1 MTAEG
6 GMPTAPQP
14 ALQLAEPP
22 GRDRLGTVR
31 VANEVVA
38 WIAALAALEVPGV
51 NAMYQTGGQQID
63 RILRRPVAH
72 RGVKV
77 VMQPD
82 DTLQIDVHVVME
94 AGADLP
100 EMGAEV
106 QRRVT
111 RAIEKMLGLDLT
123 EVNVYVNEVVFS

>member
-6 GMPTAPQP
+6 GLPTAPQP
-14 ALQLAEPP
+14 PLQLAEPP

-38 WIAALAALEVPGV
+38 WIAALAALEVTGV
-51 NAMYQTGGQQID
+51 HAMYQTGGQQID

-72 RGVKV
+72 RGVNV

-100 EMGAEV
+100 EMGAGV
-106 QRRVT
+106 QRRVA

>member
-1 MTAEG
+1 MS
-6 GMPTAPQP
+6 TAPGPSAQP
-14 ALQLAEPP
+14 PLQLAEPP

-38 WIAALAALEVPGV
+38 WIAALAALEVTGV
-51 NAMYQTGGQQID
+51 HAMYQAGGQQID

-106 QRRVT
+106 QRRVA

>member
-1 MTAEG
+1 MSTDDHG
-6 GMPTAPQP
+6 GSQP
-14 ALQLAEPP
+14 PLQLAEQP
-22 GRDRLGTVR
+22 GRERLGTTR

-38 WIAALAALEVPGV
+38 WIAALAVLEGPGV
-51 NAMYQTGGQQID
+51 HAMYQAGGPQID
-63 RILRRPVAH
+63 RILRRPNAH

-82 DTLQIDVHVVME
+82 DTLQIDVHLVME
-94 AGADLP
+94 AGANLP
-100 EMGAEV
+100 EMGAEA

-111 RAIEKMLGLDLT
+111 RAIEKMLGLELT

>member
-1 MTAEG
+1 MSSDDTG
-6 GMPTAPQP
+6 SSLPP
-14 ALQLAEPP
+14 LQLAEPT
-22 GRDRLGTVR
+22 GRERLGTTR

-51 NAMYQTGGQQID
+51 HAMYQAGGQTVD
-63 RILRRPVAH
+63 RILRRPAAH

-82 DTLQIDVHVVME
+82 DTLQIDMHVVME

-106 QRRVT
+106 
-111 RAIEKMLGLDLT
+111 
-123 EVNVYVNEVVFS
+123 

>member
-1 MTAEG
+1 MAPEG
-6 GMPTAPQP
+6 GAPTAPQP
-14 ALQLAEPP
+14 PLQLAEPP

-38 WIAALAALEVPGV
+38 WIAALAALEVTGV
-51 NAMYQTGGQQID
+51 HAMYQTGAQQID

-106 QRRVT
+106 QRRVA

>member
-1 MTAEG
+1 MTDG
-6 GMPTAPQP
+6 DPAPP
-14 ALQLAEPP
+14 PLQLAEPP

-51 NAMYQTGGQQID
+51 HAMYQAGGQHVD
-63 RILRRPVAH
+63 RILRRPAAH
-72 RGVKV
+72 RGVRV

-82 DTLQIDVHVVME
+82 DTLQLDLHVVME

-100 EMGAEV
+100 QMGADV
-106 QRRVT
+106 QRRVS
-111 RAIEKMLGLDLT
+111 RAIEKMLGLELA
-123 EVNVYVNEVVFS
+123 EVNVYVNEVVFG

>member
-1 MTAEG
+1 MSTDSTAS
-6 GMPTAPQP
+6 PPP
-14 ALQLAEPP
+14 LQLAEPP

-51 NAMYQTGGQQID
+51 HAMYHAGGQQID

-77 VMQPD
+77 VVQPD
-82 DTLQIDVHVVME
+82 DTLQIDMHVVMDS
-94 AGADLP
+94 GADLP
-100 EMGAEV
+100 QMGAEV
-106 QRRVT
+106 QRRVA
-111 RAIEKMLGLDLT
+111 RAIEKMLGLELT
-123 EVNVYVNEVVFS
+123 EVNVYVNEVVFA

>member
-1 MTAEG
+1 MSGEG
-6 GMPTAPQP
+6 LPTTSQP
-14 ALQLAEPP
+14 PLQLAEPP

-38 WIAALAALEVPGV
+38 WIAALAALEVSGV
-51 NAMYQTGGQQID
+51 HAMYQASGQPID

-82 DTLQIDVHVVME
+82 ETLQIDVHVVME

-106 QRRVT
+106 QRRVA